1 MAVIPPAAI
10 RRRAGFS
17 ATQGQTAKSAAAE
30 HAQTDRQRQRD
41 NQNRPTVQRSRDT
54 MRTPEA
60 AMVPNITSVG
70 RPEPVLEYVV
80 QNRSLPGTD
89 QHDQHQRDDKTDIAA
104 GNTGYW
110 ITPLFCPKQEFGKVL
125 NTAEQTS
132 SGRLPARRL
141 SGVSCTATGHWLFGN
156 VRGRRDIANG
166 FHEVIIKTSIS
177 GSSRLH
183 SMPRR
188 NRAALAP

>member
-1 MAVIPPAAI
+1 MAVIPPAGS

-17 ATQGQTAKSAAAE
+17 AIQGQTAKSAALR
-30 HAQTDRQRQRD
+30 HAQTNRQRQRD
-41 NQNRPTVQRSRDT
+41 NQNRPTVSGSRET
-54 MRTPEA
+54 IRTPEA
-60 AMVPNITSVG
+60 AMVPNITTLR
-70 RPEPVLEYVV
+70 RPEPVLECVV
-80 QNRSLPGTD
+80 QNRSLPGQT

-104 GNTGYW
+104 GNTVNW

-125 NTAEQTS
+125 NTPKQTS

-141 SGVSCTATGHWLFGN
+141 SGVSCQRTGHWLFGN

-166 FHEVIIKTSIS
+166 SSEVIIKTSIS

-183 SMPRR
+183 SMQDR